1 MLHAAL
7 AAAATLVALAF
18 ALSTFERWL
27 ARERPHE
34 LAWSLAL
41 AAFALASAALWAG
54 VSVGWDGLTF
64 RVFYLFGAIVNVPA
78 LALGTVYLLGGRR
91 RGHHWALVVLVLS
104 AFAAGVVA
112 VAPFTGP
119 LPREELARGSE
130 VFGPLPR
137 VLAASSSGLGA
148 LVLVLGALWSAIQ
161 VRRARLVTANVLIAV
176 GTLITGASG
185 LLNSVLDEMTGF
197 AVALVVGISVIFA
210 GFLVATTA
218 GVSTPRARRPSSG
231 GAAPSSRSAT
241 EDEELHQGRAE
252 DEQEQNGHGDRD
264 ARPHDGGSRVTASPA
279 PMRSSSAAERRS
291 RARETSP

>member
-7 AAAATLVALAF
+7 AAAATLVSLAF
-18 ALSTFERWL
+18 ALCTFERWL

-41 AAFALASAALWAG
+41 AAFSLASAALWAG

-64 RVFYLFGAIVNVPA
+64 RLFYLFGAIVNVPA
-78 LALGTVYLLGGRR
+78 LALGTVYLLAGRR
-91 RGHHWALVVLVLS
+91 RGHQWALVVLGLS

-119 LPREELARGSE
+119 LPRDELARGSE

-137 VLAASSSGLGA
+137 VLAASASGLGA
-148 LVLVLGALWSAIQ
+148 LVLVVGALWSAIR
-161 VRRARLVTANVLIAV
+161 VRRARMVAANVLIAT

-197 AVALVVGISVIFA
+197 AVALVAGISVIFA
-210 GFLVATTA
+210 GFLVATAA
-218 GVSTPRARRPSSG
+218 GATTPRARRELTGGAGASSG
-231 GAAPSSRSAT
+231 SAT
-241 EDEELHQGRAE
+241 EDQELHQRRAQ

-264 ARPHDGGSRVTASPA
+264 ARPHDGGARVTASPGA
-279 PMRSSSAAERRS
+279 RRSSSAADRRS
-291 RARETSP
+291 RASETSP